1 MPDYITDA
9 LYAVLS
15 AQPPRKAPKYRASPF
30 PRLMGDIRS
39 HVGRLEDREL
49 YAFSRSALNAAADL
63 RIDTPDRVDRLALA
77 VLSTERRLFIE
88 ADASDIAS
96 INDNLRGLLAP
107 MSSPPPAKTRWGA
120 FIDIEGNGKARFEL
134 VAMQPRETLRKD
146 PAMAE
151 LLRLSRGI
159 EGRLGPSAQAALA
172 LDFPHWRADIDI
184 SRHIGMSRGEFEKA
198 LSRISTS
205 HDPVARFGIEEA
217 ARASGVRERDRIISD
232 TWRALRFRDILRVLP
247 RDENVSPGPQEKLE
261 ALRAGLPIIAMLAV
275 LAAEGGDIS
284 SAPRK
289 RAERKSSAGAGPGAG
304 PASDLRIVT
313 LNLEDRDL
321 QRIYDGQDAGSS
333 GQAKSPADHGRV
345 RHPVRG
351 HLFLARNGKMTW
363 RKPHWRGSLE
373 RPLLHRVVAPSHR

>member
-9 LYAVLS
+9 LHAVLS
-15 AQPPRKAPKYRASPF
+15 AQPPRKAPRYRASPF
-30 PRLMGDIRS
+30 PEMFGDIRS
-39 HVGRLEDREL
+39 RVGRLEDREL

-63 RIDTPDRVDRLALA
+63 RIDTPDRVDRLTHA

-134 VAMQPRETLRKD
+134 VIMRPRETLRDD
-146 PAMAE
+146 PALAE
-151 LLRLSRGI
+151 LLRQSRDI
-159 EGRLGPSAQAALA
+159 EGRLGASAQAALT
-172 LDFPHWRADIDI
+172 LNFPHWRADIDI
-184 SRHIGMSRGEFEKA
+184 SRHIGMSRAEFEQA

-217 ARASGVRERDRIISD
+217 ARATGVRERERIISD

-247 RDENVSPGPQEKLE
+247 REERALPGPDEKLE

-284 SAPRK
+284 STPRK
-289 RAERKSSAGAGPGAG
+289 RAERKSSTTARSGAA

-321 QRIYDGQDAGSS
+321 QRLYDGQGAGTQN
-333 GQAKSPADHGRV
+333 QAKTSGDHGRV

-351 HLFLARNGKMTW
+351 HLFLARNGQMTW
-363 RKPHWRGSLE
+363 RKPHWRGSLD